1 MRKGRTNSQRRS
13 QQSAFFYP
21 GGKINFISKRS
32 LTYLC
37 TLMRTRDENKV
48 CELHRR
54 TIEMIVKDGLD
65 GFGVNKLAK
74 AAGVSPATI
83 YIYYKDRE
91 DLIVQTA
98 IRVTDRMLRESFR
111 DFDPD
116 NMSFE
121 AGLRKQWQNRARH
134 FFENPLDTQFME
146 KMRYSHL
153 YEKVSKD
160 VYSSF
165 KEVMGRFYNNAVKR
179 GELIPL
185 QVEVYWSLAFA
196 PLYQLIKFH
205 TQEKAFGDK
214 KFHFTEEAMEQTLQL
229 VLKALKP

>member
-1 MRKGRTNSQRRS
+1 
-13 QQSAFFYP
+13 
-21 GGKINFISKRS
+21 
-32 LTYLC
+32 
-37 TLMRTRDENKV
+37 MRTRDENKI

-54 TIEMIVKDGLD
+54 TVEMIVKDGLD

-98 IRVTDRMLRESFR
+98 IRVTDRMLKESLEG
-111 DFDPD
+111 FDPD
-116 NMSFE
+116 NMSLE
-121 AGLRKQWQNRARH
+121 EGLRNQWQNRARH
-134 FFENPLDTQFME
+134 FFNNPLDTQFME

-153 YEKVSKD
+153 YDKVSKD
-160 VYSSF
+160 VYNTF
-165 KEVMGRFYNNAVKR
+165 KEMMGRFCRNAIKR

-185 QVEVYWSLAFA
+185 STEVYWSLAYA

-205 TQEKAFGDK
+205 SQDKTFGDK
-214 KFHFTEEAMEQTLQL
+214 KFLFTEEAMEEALQL